1 MKPRYVSDIV
11 LTIDTPIFFLTLI
24 HPTIEYLQLHLYVH
38 HLLCY
43 HLGQITTI
51 SHHYLSLSPIIS

>member
-1 MKPRYVSDIV
+1 MKPRYISDTV
-11 LTIDTPIFFLTLI
+11 LIIDTRIFFLILI

-43 HLGQITTI
+43 HLGQITSI
-51 SHHYLSLSPIIS
+51 CHLW

>member
-1 MKPRYVSDIV
+1 MKPRYISDTV
-11 LTIDTPIFFLTLI
+11 LIIDTRIFFLILI

-43 HLGQITTI
+43 HLGQ
-51 SHHYLSLSPIIS
+51 SPVSVTSDRRYQLGS